1 MKNIIIRNVIEKDIP
16 SVADIQVNGW
26 KRAYKGIIDDAIL
39 NAMNKEEK
47 IESFKMNYQKNGFI
61 VAELENK
68 VVGFCRYIDN
78 NEFTPDMQD
87 IDCEI
92 TALYVKPNLKYN
104 GIGTKLFQFV
114 TNEFKSKNKTTM
126 ILWCLK
132 DNEPSKKFYTKMGG
146 EIIKEREIEIGE
158 KSYCE
163 VGFMYNI

>member
-68 VVGFCRYIDN
+68 VVVISRGVR
-78 NEFTPDMQD
+78 NEQ
-87 IDCEI
+87 I
-92 TALYVKPNLKYN
+92 
-104 GIGTKLFQFV
+104 
-114 TNEFKSKNKTTM
+114 
-126 ILWCLK
+126 
-132 DNEPSKKFYTKMGG
+132 
-146 EIIKEREIEIGE
+146 
-158 KSYCE
+158 
-163 VGFMYNI
+163 

>member
-126 ILWCLK
+126 ILC
-132 DNEPSKKFYTKMGG
+132 
-146 EIIKEREIEIGE
+146 
-158 KSYCE
+158 
-163 VGFMYNI
+163 V